1 MPPPASPDL
10 SLVRDRDRL
19 WGWRLCMEGR
29 LVRETMGR
37 VEINGE
43 VETTGADTV
52 LDVCALDYFSLVF
65 TIFCC
70 LIVFGLLA
78 VKRPLTNCIM
88 GEG

>member
-1 MPPPASPDL
+1 
-10 SLVRDRDRL
+10 
-19 WGWRLCMEGR
+19 MEGG
-29 LVRETMGR
+29 LVREAMGR

-52 LDVCALDYFSLVF
+52 QDVCTLDYLSLVF

-70 LIVFGLLA
+70 FGLLA